1 MTSTIGLTVG
11 PDRVAALHALE
22 LPQKDNLVNVAALIR
37 GQGGSLLVVRDSYSS
52 LGWER
57 YHLQPPDAFARAL
70 ERGTATRGACSVSL
84 RRAPRPTFGR
94 AWQTEATISA
104 TGTTERLSAAREP

>member
-70 ERGTATRGACSVSL
+70 ERGDGHEGGVLCVAPAGAEADL
-84 RRAPRPTFGR
+84 RARLADGGYDLRH
-94 AWQTEATISA
+94 WDN
-104 TGTTERLSAAREP
+104 GTPERSP